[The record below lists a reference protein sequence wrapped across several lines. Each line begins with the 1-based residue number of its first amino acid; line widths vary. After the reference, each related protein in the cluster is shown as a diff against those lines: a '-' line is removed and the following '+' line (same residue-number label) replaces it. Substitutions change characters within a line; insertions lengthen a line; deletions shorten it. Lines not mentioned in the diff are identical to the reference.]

1 MTSVLLLSAT
11 SVKWTDTSTRQ
22 THWHEASLSN
32 SNDET
37 FTPDAVRLH
46 LLLDSDF
53 EQVDAF
59 PVVRAASVITHRS
72 NIRAMHARF
81 AQQYP
86 FSIVRSPRR
95 KAGVDCFLVHQMNLV
110 ASMQQY
116 LQLLESKRA
125 SSVIVSVQ
133 SVSELYVSAYA
144 QSAQARL
151 LLIRTE
157 SGVKHVVGQSGCV
170 LFCRTVSVNPIKPD
184 SIDKIVASLNDTIE
198 HLIGKALLQQADSI
212 SAIGFSPEQADQ
224 LTTHAKSLAQP
235 LQFDVVQPSLDDVRE
250 FFVKQTLNFYKKHKH
265 SQSRKCGH
273 WLLKRRG
280 QIKSKQVRAAAMVSV
295 VVFIGSIVFTQQ
307 RNSHTQR
314 ETQQLQ
320 ITRDSLSTELQ
331 AMQQAAKQISSRYE
345 EMANV
350 LLSANS
356 LRVVQAPALEQLL
369 KPLSAALQGSVHI
382 KIQELSWVTEDGI
395 SQTASRVP
403 FPVENSKPSALLVS
417 LSGRVHGD
425 DTLRIKQ
432 DTFRQFVK
440 RLGSSEQIDSVEVM
454 RSPLDSAASQPSG
467 STQSDSIARFDMS
480 FTLSRS

>member
-1 MTSVLLLSAT
+1 
-11 SVKWTDTSTRQ
+11 
-22 THWHEASLSN
+22 
-32 SNDET
+32 
-37 FTPDAVRLH
+37 
-46 LLLDSDF
+46 
-53 EQVDAF
+53 
-59 PVVRAASVITHRS
+59 
-72 NIRAMHARF
+72 MHARF

-95 KAGVDCFLVHQMNLV
+95 KAGVDCFLVHHMNLV

-125 SSVIVSVQ
+125 GSVIVSVQ

-144 QSAQARL
+144 QSAQSRL

-170 LFCRTVSVNPIKPD
+170 LFCRTVSVNPIKPVC
-184 SIDKIVASLNDTIE
+184 IEKIVASLNDTIE
-198 HLIGKALLQQADSI
+198 HLIGKALLRQADSI
-212 SAIGFSPEQADQ
+212 TAIGFSPEQAHQ
-224 LTTHAKSLAQP
+224 LTTHAKYLARP
-235 LQFDVVQPSLDDVRE
+235 LQFDVVQPSLDDVGE
-250 FFVKQTLNFYKKHKH
+250 FLVKQTLSFAKKHKH

-273 WLLKRRG
+273 WLLKHQG
-280 QIKSKQVRAAAMVSV
+280 QIKSKQVRAAAMASM
-295 VVFIGSIVFTQQ
+295 VVFIASIVFTQQ
-307 RNSHTQR
+307 RNSLTQR

-320 ITRDSLSTELQ
+320 ITRDNLLTEMQ
-331 AMQQAAKQISSRYE
+331 AMQQAANKISSRYE

-350 LLSANS
+350 LMSANS

-382 KIQELSWVTEDGI
+382 KIQELSWVTDDGT
-395 SQTASRVP
+395 SQTASRVL
-403 FPVENSKPSALLVS
+403 FPGENSKSSSLLVS
-417 LSGRVHGD
+417 LSGRVQGD

-440 RLGSSEQIDSVEVM
+440 LLGSYEQIDTVEVM
-454 RSPLDSAASQPSG
+454 RSPLDSAATQPSG
-467 STQSDSIARFDMS
+467 STQTASIARFDMS